1 MEFVYAKKIPKQ
13 EKKEEPA
20 TEKQIR
26 LLKMIARNVGM
37 KINTD
42 IMTKE
47 KARRVIDQLRLLDRR
62 MNGGSAIKESE
73 QKKRDL
79 EIRLGMAKKRVFQKW
94 TNESKKIDKQT
105 ENAFIKEV
113 LYINDVPHRTD
124 SEILS
129 KDVGNHLNGTSYNH
143 SGSLG
148 RN

>member
-1 MEFVYAKKIPKQ
+1 
-13 EKKEEPA
+13 
-20 TEKQIR
+20 
-26 LLKMIARNVGM
+26 
-37 KINTD
+37 
-42 IMTKE
+42 
-47 KARRVIDQLRLLDRR
+47 

-129 KDVGNHLNGTSYNH
+129 KEAV
-143 SGSLG
+143 
-148 RN
+148 

>member
-1 MEFVYAKKIPKQ
+1 MEFVYAKEVPKQ

-42 IMTKE
+42 TMTKE
-47 KARRVIDQLRLLDRR
+47 KARRVIDQLRLLGRR

-113 LYINDVPHRTD
+113 LYINDVLHRTD

-129 KDVGNHLNGTSYNH
+129 KEAV
-143 SGSLG
+143 
-148 RN
+148 

>member
-1 MEFVYAKKIPKQ
+1 MEFVYAKEVSKQ

-26 LLKMIARNVGM
+26 LLETIARNVGM

-42 IMTKE
+42 TMTKE
-47 KARRVIDQLRLLDRR
+47 KARRVIDQLMLLDKR
-62 MNGGSAIKESE
+62 MNGRSVIREPE

-79 EIRLGMAKKRVFQKW
+79 EIRLGMAKKLVFQKW

-113 LYINDVPHRTD
+113 LYINDV
-124 SEILS
+124 
-129 KDVGNHLNGTSYNH
+129 LN
-143 SGSLG
+143 
-148 RN
+148 RIDRQ

>member
-1 MEFVYAKKIPKQ
+1 MEFVYAKEVPKQ

-26 LLKMIARNVGM
+26 LLKMIARNVAM

-42 IMTKE
+42 TMTKE
-47 KARRVIDQLRLLDRR
+47 KARRVIGQLRLLGRR

-113 LYINDVPHRTD
+113 LYINDVLHRTD

-129 KDVGNHLNGTSYNH
+129 KEAV
-143 SGSLG
+143 
-148 RN
+148 

>member
-1 MEFVYAKKIPKQ
+1 MEFVYAKEVPKQ

-26 LLKMIARNVGM
+26 LLKMIARNVAM

-42 IMTKE
+42 TMTKE
-47 KARRVIDQLRLLDRR
+47 KARRVIDQLRLLGRR

-113 LYINDVPHRTD
+113 LYINDVLHRTD

-129 KDVGNHLNGTSYNH
+129 KEAV
-143 SGSLG
+143 
-148 RN
+148 